1 MPRNRAVIL
10 VTLLFQFLKLNSQ
23 QTALRTCTLSRNN
36 MARKTDYLYEEDLEV
51 FADMMENGN
60 FDEEEFTN
68 EYC

>member
-1 MPRNRAVIL
+1 
-10 VTLLFQFLKLNSQ
+10 
-23 QTALRTCTLSRNN
+23 

-51 FADMMENGN
+51 FVDMMENGN